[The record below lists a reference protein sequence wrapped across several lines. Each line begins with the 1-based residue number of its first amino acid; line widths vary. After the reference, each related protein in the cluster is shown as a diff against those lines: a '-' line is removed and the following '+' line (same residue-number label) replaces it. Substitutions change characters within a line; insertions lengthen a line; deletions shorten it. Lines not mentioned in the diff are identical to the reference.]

1 MKAARKRAGF
11 TQQKLSD
18 ITGVGRLS
26 ISLYER
32 DQTVPKIMNLLSIAD
47 ALHVSLDELVGR
59 VPPKEVE

>member
-1 MKAARKRAGF
+1 MKAARKKAGY

-18 ITGVGRLS
+18 ITGVYRLS